1 MRLDR
6 KGGMTIAGIM
16 FIYDMGIAQHPR
28 LAPIVTIPSN
38 DQSVR
43 QR

>member
-16 FIYDMGIAQHPR
+16 FIYDMVIIGS
-28 LAPIVTIPSN
+28 IVSEIRNIEKLEKGSIYK
-38 DQSVR
+38 
-43 QR
+43 

>member
-16 FIYDMGIAQHPR
+16 FIYDMVIIGSIYD
-28 LAPIVTIPSN
+28 S
-38 DQSVR
+38 
-43 QR
+43 